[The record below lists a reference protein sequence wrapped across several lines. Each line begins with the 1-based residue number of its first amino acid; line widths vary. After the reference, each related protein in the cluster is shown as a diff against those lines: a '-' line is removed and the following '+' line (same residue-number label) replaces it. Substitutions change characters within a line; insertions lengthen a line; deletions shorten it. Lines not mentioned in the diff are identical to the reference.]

1 MSNTLAIG
9 TVTSALR
16 EMLNTV
22 STPLPGDPPTDPDL
36 SDATCT
42 ARSLD
47 VAREPHDKKN
57 QLNLFLY
64 QLKESATFRNMNL
77 PNVHDGEGG
86 QQPLSLLLYY
96 VLTAY
101 GAGDDDIL
109 AHRMLGR
116 AMLMLHDRS
125 TMTRDQLKAALPGND
140 LWQQVERVR
149 IRPLPLGPEEISKLW
164 TGFGK
169 PYRLSVGYEV
179 SVVLIESVAPKIAQL
194 PVLTRGTPIAPDFK
208 EPGVKVDA
216 TLDSSYPSLDHFA
229 GTLNRP
235 AARLGETL
243 TLYGATLGATP
254 LVVQF
259 AHPLLAT
266 PNTVTITTAHAADH
280 IDVPIPNDPVNW
292 PAGIYTV
299 TVSDVQPFPT
309 MVHTTNALPV
319 PLAPTITAIAKGT
332 SNASEAV
339 LTLTVVPDI
348 RPEQKVAM
356 IIDGRM
362 ILPDTAGG
370 LTFTVTDPPS
380 GGPTTVPPTP
390 PIWVRLRVDGID
402 SIVVAD
408 YTKSPPTYDPSQG
421 IPLP

>member
-9 TVTSALR
+9 TVTSALQQL
-16 EMLNTV
+16 LNNV
-22 STPLPGDPPTDPDL
+22 ATPLPGDPSPDPEL
-36 SDATCT
+36 ADAHCT

-47 VAREPHDKKN
+47 VARDPLDKKN

-64 QLKESATFRNMNL
+64 QLRHNLTFRNMQM
-77 PNVHDGEGG
+77 PPAHDGETG
-86 QQPLSLLLYY
+86 QQPLSLDLLF

-101 GAGDDDIL
+101 GANDDDVL

-116 AMLMLHDRS
+116 AMLMLHDHS
-125 TMTRDQLKAALPGND
+125 TMTRNELQFALPGND

-149 IRPLPLGPEEISKLW
+149 LRPLPLGPEEISKLW

-179 SVVLIESVAPKIAQL
+179 SVVLIESNAPKIAQL
-194 PVLTRGTPIAPDFK
+194 PVLSRGPVVPGIPSGMPPR
-208 EPGVKVDA
+208 ESGVKVDA

-229 GTLNRP
+229 GALDRP

-243 TLYGATLGATP
+243 TLFGATLAATP
-254 LVVQF
+254 LTVDF

-266 PNTVTITTAHAADH
+266 PNTVTISAAHASDR
-280 IDVPIPNDPVNW
+280 IDVPIPDDPINW

-299 TVSDVQPFPT
+299 TVSDT
-309 MVHTTNALPV
+309 SGHTTNAIAV
-319 PLAPTITAIAKGT
+319 PLAPRIMPPIAPPVMTVNG
-332 SNASEAV
+332 AV
-339 LTLTVVPDI
+339 IALTVKPNIRFDGNGVPL
-348 RPEQKVAM
+348 QKVALL
-356 IIDGRM
+356 IDGRM
-362 ILPDTAGG
+362 VPPDAPGG

-380 GGPTTVPPTP
+380 GTFF
-390 PIWVRLRVDGID
+390 VRLRVDGID

-408 YTKSPPTYDPSQG
+408 YTQSPPTFDPLQRVV
-421 IPLP
+421 LP